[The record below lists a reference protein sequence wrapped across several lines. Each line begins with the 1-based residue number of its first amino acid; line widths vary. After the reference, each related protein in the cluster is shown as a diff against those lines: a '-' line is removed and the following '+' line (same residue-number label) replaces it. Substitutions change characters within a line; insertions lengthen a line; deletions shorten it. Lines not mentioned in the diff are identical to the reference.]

1 MRPTVSTT
9 MRPFT
14 FIIILTLTTAGII
27 LVCSYVDQKYSS
39 SYSTTSAPSAEP
51 LTANHGADK
60 YKNPQQQKNHPMK
73 VKAEKK
79 HEAGKKFL
87 TLAEGKVPAFQEVFD
102 EETFYIFAGGVA
114 LGSVLLAFVASRFLT
129 LSDPDDPDEILKR
142 VRKWKIKNTEQGHP
156 TMDDDAAAASNGSSS
171 DAAAAAAA
179 SSEDAKAKDAKERS
193 FLDYTDDDEEEDDLD
208 NSDGD
213 DSEEERELLRRVE
226 EKFFRDRR
234 QAPNV
239 EAARG

>member
-1 MRPTVSTT
+1 

-14 FIIILTLTTAGII
+14 FICILSFTTAAII
-27 LVCSYVDQKYSS
+27 LVCSFIDQKYGSP
-39 SYSTTSAPSAEP
+39 STPTSASPSAEP
-51 LTANHGADK
+51 LLSKSEK
-60 YKNPQQQKNHPMK
+60 YTKDSKKPHPMK

-87 TLAEGKVPAFQEVFD
+87 TLAEGNVPAFEDVFD
-102 EETFYIFAGGVA
+102 EETFYIFAGCVA
-114 LGSVLLAFVASRFLT
+114 LGSIVLAFIASRFLT
-129 LSDPDDPDEILKR
+129 LSDPDDPDEILKQ
-142 VRKWKIKNTEQGHP
+142 VRKWKIKHTEHGHP
-156 TMDDDAAAASNGSSS
+156 IMDDDAAATTAADGSSS

-179 SSEDAKAKDAKERS
+179 SSEDSQKAKDAKERS
-193 FLDYTDDDEEEDDLD
+193 FLDYTDDDDDDEDDFD

-234 QAPNV
+234 QAPV
-239 EAARG
+239 EATMG

>member
-1 MRPTVSTT
+1 

-14 FIIILTLTTAGII
+14 FICILSFTTAAII
-27 LVCSYVDQKYSS
+27 LVCSFIDQKYGSPSTSS
-39 SYSTTSAPSAEP
+39 SSGPSAEP
-51 LTANHGADK
+51 LLSKHEKYTKDK
-60 YKNPQQQKNHPMK
+60 QKPHPMK

-87 TLAEGKVPAFQEVFD
+87 TLAEGNVPAFEDVFD
-102 EETFYIFAGGVA
+102 EETFYIFAGCVA
-114 LGSVLLAFVASRFLT
+114 LGSIVLAFIASRFLT
-129 LSDPDDPDEILKR
+129 LSDPDDPDEILKQ
-142 VRKWKIKNTEQGHP
+142 VRKWKIKHTEHGHP
-156 TMDDDAAAASNGSSS
+156 IMDDATPATATAADGSSS
-171 DAAAAAAA
+171 DAAAADAA
-179 SSEDAKAKDAKERS
+179 SSEDSQKAKDAKERS
-193 FLDYTDDDEEEDDLD
+193 FLDYTDDDDDEDEDDFD

-239 EAARG
+239 EATMG

>member
-1 MRPTVSTT
+1 MKPIIPTT

-27 LVCSYVDQKYSS
+27 LVCSLVDKKYGAPT
-39 SYSTTSAPSAEP
+39 YSTTSMPSAEP
-51 LTANHGADK
+51 LISKHGADK
-60 YKNPQQQKNHPMK
+60 YKNPQQKPHPMK

-79 HEAGKKFL
+79 HETGKKFL
-87 TLAEGKVPAFQEVFD
+87 TLAEGKVPAFQDVFD
-102 EETFYIFAGGVA
+102 EETFYIFAGCVA
-114 LGSVLLAFVASRFLT
+114 LGSVLLAFIASRFLT

-142 VRKWKIKNTEQGHP
+142 VRKWKIKNTEHGHP
-156 TMDDDAAAASNGSSS
+156 TMDGANAADGSSP
-171 DAAAAAAA
+171 DAAAA

-193 FLDYTDDDEEEDDLD
+193 FLDYTDDDDEDDD
-208 NSDGD
+208 DFGDSDGD

-234 QAPNV
+234 QGGNV
-239 EAARG
+239 EATMG